1 MVSFIPVLRIYHSV
15 LRVNGA
21 VLRSNLRENQGGKA
35 CEKMHKI
42 DKKVDLVNTIC
53 FSIKLS

>member
-1 MVSFIPVLRIYHSV
+1 VLRFSHSV
-15 LRVNGA
+15 LRTNGA
-21 VLRSNLRENQGGKA
+21 VLRSNLSENQEGKA
-35 CEKMHKI
+35 CVKMHKI

>member
-1 MVSFIPVLRIYHSV
+1 MLRIYYSV
-15 LRVNGA
+15 LRTNSA
-21 VLRSNLRENQGGKA
+21 VLRSNLSENQGGKA

>member
-1 MVSFIPVLRIYHSV
+1 MLRIYHSV
-15 LRVNGA
+15 LRTNSA
-21 VLRSNLRENQGGKA
+21 VLRSNLSENQGGKA
-35 CEKMHKI
+35 YEKMLKI

>member
-1 MVSFIPVLRIYHSV
+1 MLRFSHSV

-21 VLRSNLRENQGGKA
+21 VLRSNLSENQGGKA

-42 DKKVDLVNTIC
+42 DKKVDLVNTSC
-53 FSIKLS
+53 FSIELS